1 MHLKGSACKCVGVLG
16 YYRRG
21 YSSVSASWI
30 SEAGLLTCMDVFG
43 ILGEFA
49 QVCRRLGY
57 AGRVGSNTW
66 RALGISGAHLAA
78 KLILKRGEINL
89 KSNDF

>member
-1 MHLKGSACKCVGVLG
+1 MWACLDITSEVAQVSGRLG
-16 YYRRG
+16 YILWG
-21 YSSVSASWI
+21 
-30 SEAGLLTCMDVFG
+30 GLLACMDVPG

-89 KSNDF
+89 KSNE

>member
-1 MHLKGSACKCVGVLG
+1 MCGRA
-16 YYRRG
+16 
-21 YSSVSASWI
+21 WI
-30 SEAGLLTCMDVFG
+30 SQVRSLKCLDVLDILGGFLACMDVPG

-89 KSNDF
+89 KSNEF

>member
-1 MHLKGSACKCVGVLG
+1 
-16 YYRRG
+16 
-21 YSSVSASWI
+21 
-30 SEAGLLTCMDVFG
+30 MDVPG

-49 QVCRRLGY
+49 QVCRRLVGY

-66 RALGISGAHLAA
+66 RSLGISGAHLAA

-89 KSNDF
+89 KSNEF

>member
-1 MHLKGSACKCVGVLG
+1 MRSLKCLDVLDI
-16 YYRRG
+16 
-21 YSSVSASWI
+21 SSGG
-30 SEAGLLTCMDVFG
+30 GLFACMDVPG

-66 RALGISGAHLAA
+66 RSLGISGAHLAA

-89 KSNDF
+89 KSNEF

>member
-1 MHLKGSACKCVGVLG
+1 MWARLDITSEVAQVSGRLG
-16 YYRRG
+16 YIFWG
-21 YSSVSASWI
+21 
-30 SEAGLLTCMDVFG
+30 GLLACMDVPG

-57 AGRVGSNTW
+57 AGRVGGGSNTW

-78 KLILKRGEINL
+78 KLILKRGEINF
-89 KSNDF
+89 KSNEF